1 MFGSK
6 ANYVFPFSQYQ
17 KKKVQLK
24 STKGEEP
31 WSGCVSLVS
40 FSSLFLIR
48 RNRIQSLTNQNLG
61 FSLTT
66 ITELVFPLVVVTLV
80 VGSWS
85 KCTFRPLPSLPLGP
99 HNQPRSPIS
108 EFSLCTPRAS
118 SSSCFNQTCLAWQ
131 ADVSEGHS
139 NIPVITFKTL
149 SPNRH
154 VEGRREENSLH
165 TALTWHIQGQLLHFQ
180 LKCTLIFPHPKTLF
194 PSNFTFFQHHGNFKD
209 WKCPPSDLAV
219 SWLSLSEGEG
229 RLCCPSER

>member
-6 ANYVFPFSQYQ
+6 ANYVFPFSPYQ

-24 STKGEEP
+24 ENKGKEP
-31 WSGCVSLVS
+31 WSGWVSLVS
-40 FSSLFLIR
+40 LSSLFLRR

-66 ITELVFPLVVVTLV
+66 TTELVFPLVVATLV

-154 VEGRREENSLH
+154 VEGRRE
-165 TALTWHIQGQLLHFQ
+165 
-180 LKCTLIFPHPKTLF
+180 
-194 PSNFTFFQHHGNFKD
+194 
-209 WKCPPSDLAV
+209 
-219 SWLSLSEGEG
+219 
-229 RLCCPSER
+229 